1 MMQMVLVRVQ
11 LSNGGGTVVELMMVM
26 MTIMVV
32 ATEASTS

>member
-11 LSNGGGTVVELMMVM
+11 VSNGGGTVVELMMVM
-26 MTIMVV
+26 MTIMV